1 MSRIENTGQ
10 IKTGYSVKSGTN
22 PEEKVENGSDFAS
35 MLTKYKK
42 KAAQDDETKK
52 AETGET
58 KNKETQPEETKNRG
72 NEKQVNGRQ
81 SGENEKTAEIKAEI
95 KVTDIQDEKNSQ
107 DGEKEQEQE
116 LAAAY
121 ASEACYRTFVQITAE
136 NSKTPAVYN
145 NEINGIQDLAV
156 QTTVETGMEDQTAAV
171 STIQQTESPHT
182 ESPHTETAV
191 HADDLK
197 LRNRSDQTGEKE
209 KSGEAEE
216 AGQSKQTAKMNRE
229 EEIPDQKEHISGKEM
244 TALASPGYT
253 GTVESSAGTAAKP
266 AAVDTGPADRLPTAQ
281 DTLTE
286 DLGNYLDTKI
296 SEKKGKLELSLEP
309 ERLGKLTI
317 RLEYEKG
324 KTEVTIFSTS
334 AKTLEILSKEAGH
347 LAQILEEKTG
357 HPVIPI
363 SAKEE
368 KGITELEEQIKDM
381 FFGGEISFND
391 EVYITN
397 ARHKAALEEA
407 DRSLD
412 LVRNSIEMGMPEDF
426 FSIDLMNAYEN
437 LGKILGESVGEDLV
451 NEIFSKFCMGK

>member
-171 STIQQTESPHT
+171 STIHHT

-357 HPVIPI
+357 TPTVIYTPEQTENRQNMDQDPGHGRNGRQDQ
-363 SAKEE
+363 KEQRQ
-368 KGITELEEQIKDM
+368 KQDD
-381 FFGGEISFND
+381 SF
-391 EVYITN
+391 
-397 ARHKAALEEA
+397 AQQLR
-407 DRSLD
+407 
-412 LVRNSIEMGMPEDF
+412 
-426 FSIDLMNAYEN
+426 
-437 LGKILGESVGEDLV
+437 LGLA
-451 NEIFSKFCMGK
+451 

>member
-22 PEEKVENGSDFAS
+22 SEEKVGNGSDFAS

-156 QTTVETGMEDQTAAV
+156 QTTSETGMEDQTAAV
-171 STIQQTESPHT
+171 TTIQQT

-229 EEIPDQKEHISGKEM
+229 EEMPGRKEHISGKEM

-357 HPVIPI
+357 TPTVIYTPEQTENRQNMDQDPGHGRNGRQDQ
-363 SAKEE
+363 KEQRQ
-368 KGITELEEQIKDM
+368 KQDD
-381 FFGGEISFND
+381 SF
-391 EVYITN
+391 
-397 ARHKAALEEA
+397 AQQLR
-407 DRSLD
+407 
-412 LVRNSIEMGMPEDF
+412 
-426 FSIDLMNAYEN
+426 
-437 LGKILGESVGEDLV
+437 LGLA
-451 NEIFSKFCMGK
+451 

>member
-1 MSRIENTGQ
+1 MNRIENTGQ

-22 PEEKVENGSDFAS
+22 SEEKVGNGSDFAS

-81 SGENEKTAEIKAEI
+81 SGENVKTDEIKAEI
-95 KVTDIQDEKNSQ
+95 KVTDIQDEKNGQ
-107 DGEKEQEQE
+107 DGEKEQE

-121 ASEACYRTFVQITAE
+121 ASETCYRTFVQITAE

-156 QTTVETGMEDQTAAV
+156 QTTSEAGMEDQSAAV
-171 STIQQTESPHT
+171 STIQQTEA
-182 ESPHTETAV
+182 PHTETAV
-191 HADDLK
+191 HADGLK
-197 LRNRSDQTGEKE
+197 LQNRLEQTGETE
-209 KSGEAEE
+209 DTGRTGE

-229 EEIPDQKEHISGKEM
+229 EEIPDQKEHLSGKEM

-266 AAVDTGPADRLPTAQ
+266 AAVDTGPADRLTTAQ

-357 HPVIPI
+357 TPTVIYTPEQTENRQNMDQDPGHGRNGRQDQ
-363 SAKEE
+363 KEQRQ
-368 KGITELEEQIKDM
+368 KQDD
-381 FFGGEISFND
+381 SF
-391 EVYITN
+391 
-397 ARHKAALEEA
+397 AQQLR
-407 DRSLD
+407 
-412 LVRNSIEMGMPEDF
+412 
-426 FSIDLMNAYEN
+426 
-437 LGKILGESVGEDLV
+437 LGLA
-451 NEIFSKFCMGK
+451 

>member
-156 QTTVETGMEDQTAAV
+156 QTTSETGMEDQTAAV
-171 STIQQTESPHT
+171 STIQQTESPHS
-182 ESPHTETAV
+182 EIAV
-191 HADDLK
+191 HADGLK
-197 LRNRSDQTGEKE
+197 LQNRLEQTGETE
-209 KSGEAEE
+209 DTGRTEE
-216 AGQSKQTAKMNRE
+216 TGQSKQTAKMNRE

-244 TALASPGYT
+244 TALASSSYT

-266 AAVDTGPADRLPTAQ
+266 AAVDTGPADRLATAQ

-357 HPVIPI
+357 TPTVIYTPEQTENRQNMDQDPGHGRNGRQDQ
-363 SAKEE
+363 KEQRQ
-368 KGITELEEQIKDM
+368 KQDD
-381 FFGGEISFND
+381 SF
-391 EVYITN
+391 
-397 ARHKAALEEA
+397 AQQLR
-407 DRSLD
+407 
-412 LVRNSIEMGMPEDF
+412 
-426 FSIDLMNAYEN
+426 
-437 LGKILGESVGEDLV
+437 LGLA
-451 NEIFSKFCMGK
+451 

>member
-10 IKTGYSVKSGTN
+10 IKPGYSVKAATN
-22 PEEKVENGSDFAS
+22 PEEKVGNGSDFAS
-35 MLTKYKK
+35 MLTKYQK

-81 SGENEKTAEIKAEI
+81 SGENEKTAEIK
-95 KVTDIQDEKNSQ
+95 VTDIQDEKNSQ

-121 ASEACYRTFVQITAE
+121 ASETCYRTFVQITAE

-171 STIQQTESPHT
+171 STIQQTESPRT

-209 KSGEAEE
+209 KSGKAEE

-229 EEIPDQKEHISGKEM
+229 EETPGRKEHISGKEM
-244 TALASPGYT
+244 TALASSGYR
-253 GTVESSAGTAAKP
+253 GTVESSAGTAEKP
-266 AAVDTGPADRLPTAQ
+266 AAADIGPADRLATAQ

-357 HPVIPI
+357 TPTVIYTPEQTENRQNMDQDPGHGRNGRQDQ
-363 SAKEE
+363 KEQRQ
-368 KGITELEEQIKDM
+368 KQDD
-381 FFGGEISFND
+381 SF
-391 EVYITN
+391 VQQL
-397 ARHKAALEEA
+397 R
-407 DRSLD
+407 
-412 LVRNSIEMGMPEDF
+412 
-426 FSIDLMNAYEN
+426 
-437 LGKILGESVGEDLV
+437 LGLA
-451 NEIFSKFCMGK
+451 

>member
-22 PEEKVENGSDFAS
+22 SEEKVENGSDFAS
-35 MLTKYKK
+35 MLTKYQK

-81 SGENEKTAEIKAEI
+81 SGENVKTDEIKAEI
-95 KVTDIQDEKNSQ
+95 KVTDIQDGKNSQ

-121 ASEACYRTFVQITAE
+121 VSEACYRTFVQITAE

-357 HPVIPI
+357 TPTVIHTPEQTENRQNMDQDTGHGRNGRQDQ
-363 SAKEE
+363 KEQRQ
-368 KGITELEEQIKDM
+368 KQDD
-381 FFGGEISFND
+381 SF
-391 EVYITN
+391 
-397 ARHKAALEEA
+397 AQQLR
-407 DRSLD
+407 
-412 LVRNSIEMGMPEDF
+412 
-426 FSIDLMNAYEN
+426 
-437 LGKILGESVGEDLV
+437 LGLT
-451 NEIFSKFCMGK
+451 

>member
-42 KAAQDDETKK
+42 KAAQDDETKR

-58 KNKETQPEETKNRG
+58 KKKETQPEETKSGENG
-72 NEKQVNGRQ
+72 KQVNGSQ
-81 SGENEKTAEIKAEI
+81 SEKNKKTAEIKAEI
-95 KVTDIQDEKNSQ
+95 KVTDIRDGKNSQ
-107 DGEKEQEQE
+107 DGEIEQDQE

-121 ASEACYRTFVQITAE
+121 ASETCYRSFVQITAE
-136 NSKTPAVYN
+136 NNKMPAVYN
-145 NEINGIQDLAV
+145 NEIQDLAV
-156 QTTVETGMEDQTAAV
+156 QTTAESGMEDQLAAV
-171 STIQQTESPHT
+171 STIQKTEA
-182 ESPHTETAV
+182 PHTETVA

-197 LRNRSDQTGEKE
+197 LQNRLAQT
-209 KSGEAEE
+209 EAAGRTGE
-216 AGQSKQTAKMNRE
+216 AGQSKRTAKMNRE

-244 TALASPGYT
+244 TALASSSYT

-266 AAVDTGPADRLPTAQ
+266 TAVDAGPADRLATAQ

-357 HPVIPI
+357 TPTVIYTPEQTENRQNMDQDPGH
-363 SAKEE
+363 SRNGRQDQKEQRQ
-368 KGITELEEQIKDM
+368 KQDD
-381 FFGGEISFND
+381 SF
-391 EVYITN
+391 
-397 ARHKAALEEA
+397 AQQLR
-407 DRSLD
+407 
-412 LVRNSIEMGMPEDF
+412 
-426 FSIDLMNAYEN
+426 
-437 LGKILGESVGEDLV
+437 LGLA
-451 NEIFSKFCMGK
+451 

>member
-95 KVTDIQDEKNSQ
+95 KVTDIQDGKNSQ
-107 DGEKEQEQE
+107 DGEKEQE

-357 HPVIPI
+357 TPTVIYTPEQTENRQNMDQDTGHGRNGRQDQ
-363 SAKEE
+363 KEQRQ
-368 KGITELEEQIKDM
+368 KQDD
-381 FFGGEISFND
+381 SF
-391 EVYITN
+391 
-397 ARHKAALEEA
+397 AQQLR
-407 DRSLD
+407 
-412 LVRNSIEMGMPEDF
+412 
-426 FSIDLMNAYEN
+426 
-437 LGKILGESVGEDLV
+437 LGLT
-451 NEIFSKFCMGK
+451 

>member
-1 MSRIENTGQ
+1 MNRIENAGQ
-10 IKTGYSVKSGTN
+10 VKTGYSVKSGTN
-22 PEEKVENGSDFAS
+22 SEEKVGNGSDFAS
-35 MLTKYKK
+35 MLTKYQK

-81 SGENEKTAEIKAEI
+81 SGENEKTDEIKAEI

-121 ASEACYRTFVQITAE
+121 ASETCYRTFVQITAE

-156 QTTVETGMEDQTAAV
+156 QTTSETGVEDQTAAV
-171 STIQQTESPHT
+171 TTIQQT

-244 TALASPGYT
+244 TALASSSYT

-266 AAVDTGPADRLPTAQ
+266 AAVDTGPADRLATAQ

-357 HPVIPI
+357 TPTVIYTPEQTENRQNMDQDTGHGRNGRQDQ
-363 SAKEE
+363 KEQRQ
-368 KGITELEEQIKDM
+368 KQDD
-381 FFGGEISFND
+381 SF
-391 EVYITN
+391 
-397 ARHKAALEEA
+397 AQQLR
-407 DRSLD
+407 
-412 LVRNSIEMGMPEDF
+412 
-426 FSIDLMNAYEN
+426 
-437 LGKILGESVGEDLV
+437 LGLA
-451 NEIFSKFCMGK
+451 

>member
-1 MSRIENTGQ
+1 MNRIENTGQ

-22 PEEKVENGSDFAS
+22 SEEKVGNGSDFAS

-156 QTTVETGMEDQTAAV
+156 QTTVETGMEDKSAAV
-171 STIQQTESPHT
+171 STIQQT

-229 EEIPDQKEHISGKEM
+229 EEIPDQKEHLSGKEM

-357 HPVIPI
+357 TPTVIYTPEQTENRQNMDQDPGHGRNGRQDQ
-363 SAKEE
+363 KEQRQ
-368 KGITELEEQIKDM
+368 KQDD
-381 FFGGEISFND
+381 SF
-391 EVYITN
+391 
-397 ARHKAALEEA
+397 AQQLR
-407 DRSLD
+407 
-412 LVRNSIEMGMPEDF
+412 
-426 FSIDLMNAYEN
+426 
-437 LGKILGESVGEDLV
+437 LGLA
-451 NEIFSKFCMGK
+451 

>member
-1 MSRIENTGQ
+1 MNRIENAGQ
-10 IKTGYSVKSGTN
+10 VKTGYSVKSGTN
-22 PEEKVENGSDFAS
+22 SEEKVGNGSDFAS

-81 SGENEKTAEIKAEI
+81 SGENEKTDEIKAEI

-116 LAAAY
+116 LAVAY
-121 ASEACYRTFVQITAE
+121 ASETCYRTFVQITAE

-156 QTTVETGMEDQTAAV
+156 QTTSETGMEDQTAAV
-171 STIQQTESPHT
+171 STIQQTESPHS
-182 ESPHTETAV
+182 EIAV
-191 HADDLK
+191 HADGLK
-197 LRNRSDQTGEKE
+197 LQNRLEQTGETE
-209 KSGEAEE
+209 DTGRTEE
-216 AGQSKQTAKMNRE
+216 TGQSKQTAKMNRE

-244 TALASPGYT
+244 TALASSSYT

-266 AAVDTGPADRLPTAQ
+266 AAVDTGPADRLATAQ

-357 HPVIPI
+357 TPTVIYTPEQTENRQNMDQDTGHGRNGRQDQ
-363 SAKEE
+363 KEQRQ
-368 KGITELEEQIKDM
+368 KQDD
-381 FFGGEISFND
+381 SF
-391 EVYITN
+391 
-397 ARHKAALEEA
+397 AQQLR
-407 DRSLD
+407 
-412 LVRNSIEMGMPEDF
+412 
-426 FSIDLMNAYEN
+426 
-437 LGKILGESVGEDLV
+437 LGLA
-451 NEIFSKFCMGK
+451 

>member
-10 IKTGYSVKSGTN
+10 IKPGYSVKAATN
-22 PEEKVENGSDFAS
+22 SEEKVGNGSDFAS

-81 SGENEKTAEIKAEI
+81 SGENEKTDEIKAEI

-116 LAAAY
+116 LAVAY
-121 ASEACYRTFVQITAE
+121 ASETCYRTFVQITAE

-156 QTTVETGMEDQTAAV
+156 QTTSETGMEDQTAAV

-229 EEIPDQKEHISGKEM
+229 EEIPDQKEHLSGKEM
-244 TALASPGYT
+244 TALASSGYT

-357 HPVIPI
+357 TPTVIYTPEQTENRQNMDQDPGHGRNGRQDQ
-363 SAKEE
+363 KEQRQ
-368 KGITELEEQIKDM
+368 KQDD
-381 FFGGEISFND
+381 SF
-391 EVYITN
+391 
-397 ARHKAALEEA
+397 AQQLR
-407 DRSLD
+407 
-412 LVRNSIEMGMPEDF
+412 
-426 FSIDLMNAYEN
+426 
-437 LGKILGESVGEDLV
+437 LGLT
-451 NEIFSKFCMGK
+451 

>member
-1 MSRIENTGQ
+1 MNRIENTGQ

-42 KAAQDDETKK
+42 KAAQDDETKR

-58 KNKETQPEETKNRG
+58 KNKETQPEETKSGENG
-72 NEKQVNGRQ
+72 KQVNGSQ
-81 SGENEKTAEIKAEI
+81 SGKNKKTAEIKAEI
-95 KVTDIQDEKNSQ
+95 KVTDIQDGKNSQ
-107 DGEKEQEQE
+107 DGEIEQDQE

-121 ASEACYRTFVQITAE
+121 ASETCYRSFVQITTE
-136 NSKTPAVYN
+136 NNKMPAVYN
-145 NEINGIQDLAV
+145 NEIQDLAV
-156 QTTVETGMEDQTAAV
+156 QITAESGMEDQLAAV
-171 STIQQTESPHT
+171 STIQKTEA
-182 ESPHTETAV
+182 PHTETVA

-197 LRNRSDQTGEKE
+197 LQNRLAQT
-209 KSGEAEE
+209 EAAGRTGE

-357 HPVIPI
+357 TPTVIYTPEQTENRQNMDQDPGHGRNGRQDQ
-363 SAKEE
+363 KEQRQ
-368 KGITELEEQIKDM
+368 KQDD
-381 FFGGEISFND
+381 SF
-391 EVYITN
+391 
-397 ARHKAALEEA
+397 AQQLR
-407 DRSLD
+407 
-412 LVRNSIEMGMPEDF
+412 
-426 FSIDLMNAYEN
+426 
-437 LGKILGESVGEDLV
+437 LGLA
-451 NEIFSKFCMGK
+451 

>member
-1 MSRIENTGQ
+1 M
-10 IKTGYSVKSGTN
+10 KSGTN

-58 KNKETQPEETKNRG
+58 KNKETQPEETKNSG

-156 QTTVETGMEDQTAAV
+156 QTTVETGMEDKSAAV
-171 STIQQTESPHT
+171 STIQQT

-357 HPVIPI
+357 TPTVIYTPEQTENRQNMDQDPGHGRNGRQDQ
-363 SAKEE
+363 KEQRQ
-368 KGITELEEQIKDM
+368 KQDD
-381 FFGGEISFND
+381 SF
-391 EVYITN
+391 
-397 ARHKAALEEA
+397 AQQLR
-407 DRSLD
+407 
-412 LVRNSIEMGMPEDF
+412 
-426 FSIDLMNAYEN
+426 
-437 LGKILGESVGEDLV
+437 LGLA
-451 NEIFSKFCMGK
+451 

>member
-1 MSRIENTGQ
+1 MNRIENAGQ
-10 IKTGYSVKSGTN
+10 VKTGYSVKSGTN
-22 PEEKVENGSDFAS
+22 SEEKVGNGSDFAS

-42 KAAQDDETKK
+42 RAAQDDETKK

-58 KNKETQPEETKNRG
+58 KNKETQPEETKNRE

-81 SGENEKTAEIKAEI
+81 SGENEKTDEIKAEI

-107 DGEKEQEQE
+107 DGEKEQE

-121 ASEACYRTFVQITAE
+121 ASETCYRTFVQITAE

-156 QTTVETGMEDQTAAV
+156 QTTSEAGMEDQSAAV
-171 STIQQTESPHT
+171 STIQKTEA
-182 ESPHTETAV
+182 PHTETAV
-191 HADDLK
+191 HADGLK
-197 LRNRSDQTGEKE
+197 LQNRLEQTGETE
-209 KSGEAEE
+209 DTGRTGE

-229 EEIPDQKEHISGKEM
+229 EEMPDRKEHISGKEM

-266 AAVDTGPADRLPTAQ
+266 AAVDTGPPDRLTTAQ

-357 HPVIPI
+357 TPTVIYTPEQTENRQNMDQDTGHGRNGRQGP
-363 SAKEE
+363 KEQRQ
-368 KGITELEEQIKDM
+368 KQDD
-381 FFGGEISFND
+381 SF
-391 EVYITN
+391 
-397 ARHKAALEEA
+397 AQQLR
-407 DRSLD
+407 
-412 LVRNSIEMGMPEDF
+412 
-426 FSIDLMNAYEN
+426 
-437 LGKILGESVGEDLV
+437 LGLA
-451 NEIFSKFCMGK
+451 

>member
-10 IKTGYSVKSGTN
+10 IKPGYSVKAATN
-22 PEEKVENGSDFAS
+22 PEEKVGNGSDFAS
-35 MLTKYKK
+35 MLTKYQK

-121 ASEACYRTFVQITAE
+121 ASETCYRIFVQITAE

-182 ESPHTETAV
+182 ETAV

-197 LRNRSDQTGEKE
+197 LRNRLAQTGEKE

-229 EEIPDQKEHISGKEM
+229 EETPGRKEHISGKEM
-244 TALASPGYT
+244 TALASSGYR
-253 GTVESSAGTAAKP
+253 GTVESSTGTAEKP
-266 AAVDTGPADRLPTAQ
+266 AAADIGPADRLATAQ

-357 HPVIPI
+357 TPTVIYTPEQTENRQNMDQDPGHGRNGRQDQ
-363 SAKEE
+363 KEQRQ
-368 KGITELEEQIKDM
+368 KQDD
-381 FFGGEISFND
+381 SF
-391 EVYITN
+391 VQQL
-397 ARHKAALEEA
+397 R
-407 DRSLD
+407 
-412 LVRNSIEMGMPEDF
+412 
-426 FSIDLMNAYEN
+426 
-437 LGKILGESVGEDLV
+437 LGLA
-451 NEIFSKFCMGK
+451 

>member
-1 MSRIENTGQ
+1 MNRIENAGQ
-10 IKTGYSVKSGTN
+10 VKTGYSVKSGTN
-22 PEEKVENGSDFAS
+22 SEEKVENGSDFAS

-81 SGENEKTAEIKAEI
+81 SEENEKTDEIKAEI
-95 KVTDIQDEKNSQ
+95 KVTDIQDGKNSQ

-121 ASEACYRTFVQITAE
+121 VSEACYRTFVQITAE

-171 STIQQTESPHT
+171 STIQQT

-253 GTVESSAGTAAKP
+253 GTVESSAGTAAKL

-357 HPVIPI
+357 TPTVIYTPEQTENRQNMDQDTGHGRNGRQDQ
-363 SAKEE
+363 KEQRQ
-368 KGITELEEQIKDM
+368 KQDD
-381 FFGGEISFND
+381 SF
-391 EVYITN
+391 
-397 ARHKAALEEA
+397 AQQLR
-407 DRSLD
+407 
-412 LVRNSIEMGMPEDF
+412 
-426 FSIDLMNAYEN
+426 
-437 LGKILGESVGEDLV
+437 LGLA
-451 NEIFSKFCMGK
+451 

>member
-1 MSRIENTGQ
+1 
-10 IKTGYSVKSGTN
+10 
-22 PEEKVENGSDFAS
+22 

-81 SGENEKTAEIKAEI
+81 SGENVKTDEIKAEI
-95 KVTDIQDEKNSQ
+95 KVTDIQDGKNSQ
-107 DGEKEQEQE
+107 DGEKEQE

-191 HADDLK
+191 HADGLK
-197 LRNRSDQTGEKE
+197 LQNRLEQTGETE
-209 KSGEAEE
+209 DTGRTEE

-286 DLGNYLDTKI
+286 DLGNYLDTK
-296 SEKKGKLELSLEP
+296 SRKGLES
-309 ERLGKLTI
+309 
-317 RLEYEKG
+317 
-324 KTEVTIFSTS
+324 
-334 AKTLEILSKEAGH
+334 
-347 LAQILEEKTG
+347 
-357 HPVIPI
+357 
-363 SAKEE
+363 
-368 KGITELEEQIKDM
+368 
-381 FFGGEISFND
+381 
-391 EVYITN
+391 
-397 ARHKAALEEA
+397 
-407 DRSLD
+407 
-412 LVRNSIEMGMPEDF
+412 
-426 FSIDLMNAYEN
+426 
-437 LGKILGESVGEDLV
+437 
-451 NEIFSKFCMGK
+451 

>member
-22 PEEKVENGSDFAS
+22 PEEKVENGADFAS

-244 TALASPGYT
+244 TALASPGYR

-357 HPVIPI
+357 TPTVIYTPEQTENRQNMDQDTGHGRNGRQDQ
-363 SAKEE
+363 KEQRQ
-368 KGITELEEQIKDM
+368 KQDD
-381 FFGGEISFND
+381 SF
-391 EVYITN
+391 
-397 ARHKAALEEA
+397 AQQLR
-407 DRSLD
+407 
-412 LVRNSIEMGMPEDF
+412 
-426 FSIDLMNAYEN
+426 
-437 LGKILGESVGEDLV
+437 LGLT
-451 NEIFSKFCMGK
+451 

>member
-1 MSRIENTGQ
+1 MSRIKNTGQ

-253 GTVESSAGTAAKP
+253 GTVESSAGTAAKL

-357 HPVIPI
+357 TPTVIYTPEQTENRQNMDQDPGHGRNGRQDQ
-363 SAKEE
+363 KEQRQ
-368 KGITELEEQIKDM
+368 KQDD
-381 FFGGEISFND
+381 SF
-391 EVYITN
+391 
-397 ARHKAALEEA
+397 AQQLR
-407 DRSLD
+407 
-412 LVRNSIEMGMPEDF
+412 
-426 FSIDLMNAYEN
+426 
-437 LGKILGESVGEDLV
+437 LGLA
-451 NEIFSKFCMGK
+451 

>member
-1 MSRIENTGQ
+1 MNRIENTGQ

-42 KAAQDDETKK
+42 KAAQDDETKR

-58 KNKETQPEETKNRG
+58 KNKETQPEETKSGENG
-72 NEKQVNGRQ
+72 KQVNGSQ
-81 SGENEKTAEIKAEI
+81 SGKNKKTAEI
-95 KVTDIQDEKNSQ
+95 KVTDIQDGKNSQ
-107 DGEKEQEQE
+107 DGEIEQDQE

-121 ASEACYRTFVQITAE
+121 ASETCYRSFVQITTE
-136 NSKTPAVYN
+136 NNKMPAVYN
-145 NEINGIQDLAV
+145 NEIQDLAV
-156 QTTVETGMEDQTAAV
+156 QITAESGMEDQLAAV
-171 STIQQTESPHT
+171 STIQKTEA
-182 ESPHTETAV
+182 PHTETVA

-197 LRNRSDQTGEKE
+197 LQNRLAQT
-209 KSGEAEE
+209 EAAGRTGE
-216 AGQSKQTAKMNRE
+216 AGQSKRTAKMNRE

-244 TALASPGYT
+244 TALASSSYT

-266 AAVDTGPADRLPTAQ
+266 TAVDAGSADRLATAQ

-357 HPVIPI
+357 TPTVIYTPEQTENRQNMDQDPGH
-363 SAKEE
+363 SRNGRQDQKEQRQ
-368 KGITELEEQIKDM
+368 KQDD
-381 FFGGEISFND
+381 SF
-391 EVYITN
+391 
-397 ARHKAALEEA
+397 AQQLR
-407 DRSLD
+407 
-412 LVRNSIEMGMPEDF
+412 
-426 FSIDLMNAYEN
+426 
-437 LGKILGESVGEDLV
+437 LGLA
-451 NEIFSKFCMGK
+451 

>member
-95 KVTDIQDEKNSQ
+95 KVTDIQDGKNSQ
-107 DGEKEQEQE
+107 DGEKEQE

-191 HADDLK
+191 HADGLK
-197 LRNRSDQTGEKE
+197 LQNRLEQTGETE
-209 KSGEAEE
+209 DTGRTEE

-244 TALASPGYT
+244 TALASPGYR

-357 HPVIPI
+357 TPTVIYTPEQTENRQNMDQDTGHGRNGRQDQ
-363 SAKEE
+363 KEQRQ
-368 KGITELEEQIKDM
+368 KQDD
-381 FFGGEISFND
+381 SF
-391 EVYITN
+391 
-397 ARHKAALEEA
+397 AQQLR
-407 DRSLD
+407 
-412 LVRNSIEMGMPEDF
+412 
-426 FSIDLMNAYEN
+426 
-437 LGKILGESVGEDLV
+437 LGLT
-451 NEIFSKFCMGK
+451 

>member
-156 QTTVETGMEDQTAAV
+156 QTTVETGMEDKSAAV
-171 STIQQTESPHT
+171 STIQQT

-229 EEIPDQKEHISGKEM
+229 EETPGRKEHISGKEM

-253 GTVESSAGTAAKP
+253 GTVESSAGTAAKL

-357 HPVIPI
+357 TPTVIYTPEQTENRQNMDQDPGHGRNGRQDQ
-363 SAKEE
+363 KEQRQ
-368 KGITELEEQIKDM
+368 KQDD
-381 FFGGEISFND
+381 SF
-391 EVYITN
+391 
-397 ARHKAALEEA
+397 AQQLR
-407 DRSLD
+407 
-412 LVRNSIEMGMPEDF
+412 
-426 FSIDLMNAYEN
+426 
-437 LGKILGESVGEDLV
+437 LGLT
-451 NEIFSKFCMGK
+451 

>member
-22 PEEKVENGSDFAS
+22 PEEKVENGADFAS

-95 KVTDIQDEKNSQ
+95 KVTDIQDGKNSQ

-156 QTTVETGMEDQTAAV
+156 QTTSETGVEDQTAAV
-171 STIQQTESPHT
+171 TTIQQT

-357 HPVIPI
+357 TPTVIYTPEQTENRQNMDQDTGHGRNGRQGP
-363 SAKEE
+363 KEQRQ
-368 KGITELEEQIKDM
+368 KQDD
-381 FFGGEISFND
+381 SF
-391 EVYITN
+391 
-397 ARHKAALEEA
+397 AQQLR
-407 DRSLD
+407 
-412 LVRNSIEMGMPEDF
+412 
-426 FSIDLMNAYEN
+426 
-437 LGKILGESVGEDLV
+437 LGLA
-451 NEIFSKFCMGK
+451 

>member
-171 STIQQTESPHT
+171 TTIQQT

-229 EEIPDQKEHISGKEM
+229 EEMPGRKEHISGKEM
-244 TALASPGYT
+244 TALASSGYR
-253 GTVESSAGTAAKP
+253 GTVESSAGTAEKP
-266 AAVDTGPADRLPTAQ
+266 AAADTGPADRLATAQ

-357 HPVIPI
+357 TPTVIYTPEQTENRQNMDQDTGHGRNGRQDQ
-363 SAKEE
+363 KEQRQ
-368 KGITELEEQIKDM
+368 KQDD
-381 FFGGEISFND
+381 SF
-391 EVYITN
+391 
-397 ARHKAALEEA
+397 AQQLR
-407 DRSLD
+407 
-412 LVRNSIEMGMPEDF
+412 
-426 FSIDLMNAYEN
+426 
-437 LGKILGESVGEDLV
+437 LGLT
-451 NEIFSKFCMGK
+451 

>member
-81 SGENEKTAEIKAEI
+81 SGENVKTDEIKAEI

-116 LAAAY
+116 LAVAY
-121 ASEACYRTFVQITAE
+121 ASETCYRTFVQITAE

-156 QTTVETGMEDQTAAV
+156 QTTSETGMEDQTAAV
-171 STIQQTESPHT
+171 STIQQT

-266 AAVDTGPADRLPTAQ
+266 VAVDTGPADRLPTAQ

-357 HPVIPI
+357 NPTVIYTPDQ
-363 SAKEE
+363 
-368 KGITELEEQIKDM
+368 TENRQNMDQDTGQGRNDRQEHREQRQKQDD
-381 FFGGEISFND
+381 SF
-391 EVYITN
+391 
-397 ARHKAALEEA
+397 AQQLR
-407 DRSLD
+407 
-412 LVRNSIEMGMPEDF
+412 
-426 FSIDLMNAYEN
+426 
-437 LGKILGESVGEDLV
+437 LGLA
-451 NEIFSKFCMGK
+451 

>member
-1 MSRIENTGQ
+1 MNRIENTGQ
-10 IKTGYSVKSGTN
+10 IKTGYSVKSGMN

-42 KAAQDDETKK
+42 KAAQDDETKR

-58 KNKETQPEETKNRG
+58 KNKETQPEETKSGENG
-72 NEKQVNGRQ
+72 KQVNGSQ
-81 SGENEKTAEIKAEI
+81 SGKNKKTAEIKAEI
-95 KVTDIQDEKNSQ
+95 KVTDIQDGKNSQ
-107 DGEKEQEQE
+107 DGEIEQDQE
-116 LAAAY
+116 LTAAY
-121 ASEACYRTFVQITAE
+121 ASETCYRTFVQITAE
-136 NSKTPAVYN
+136 NSKAPAVYN
-145 NEINGIQDLAV
+145 NEINEIQDLAV

-182 ESPHTETAV
+182 ETAV

-197 LRNRSDQTGEKE
+197 LRNRLDQTGEKE

-229 EEIPDQKEHISGKEM
+229 EETPGRKEHISGKEM
-244 TALASPGYT
+244 TALASSGYR
-253 GTVESSAGTAAKP
+253 GTVESSTGTAEKP
-266 AAVDTGPADRLPTAQ
+266 AAADTGPADRLATAQ

-357 HPVIPI
+357 TPTVIYTPEQTENRQNMDQDPGHGRNGRQDQ
-363 SAKEE
+363 KEQRQ
-368 KGITELEEQIKDM
+368 KQDD
-381 FFGGEISFND
+381 SF
-391 EVYITN
+391 
-397 ARHKAALEEA
+397 AQQLR
-407 DRSLD
+407 
-412 LVRNSIEMGMPEDF
+412 
-426 FSIDLMNAYEN
+426 
-437 LGKILGESVGEDLV
+437 LGLA
-451 NEIFSKFCMGK
+451 

>member
-35 MLTKYKK
+35 MLTKYQK
-42 KAAQDDETKK
+42 KAAQNDETKK

-81 SGENEKTAEIKAEI
+81 SGENVKTDEIKAEI
-95 KVTDIQDEKNSQ
+95 KVTDIQDGKNSQ

-357 HPVIPI
+357 TPTVIYTPEQTENRQNMDQDPGHGRNGRQDQ
-363 SAKEE
+363 KEQRQ
-368 KGITELEEQIKDM
+368 KQDD
-381 FFGGEISFND
+381 SF
-391 EVYITN
+391 
-397 ARHKAALEEA
+397 AQQLR
-407 DRSLD
+407 
-412 LVRNSIEMGMPEDF
+412 
-426 FSIDLMNAYEN
+426 
-437 LGKILGESVGEDLV
+437 LGLA
-451 NEIFSKFCMGK
+451 

>member
-81 SGENEKTAEIKAEI
+81 SGENEKTDEIKAEI
-95 KVTDIQDEKNSQ
+95 KVTDIQDGKNSQ
-107 DGEKEQEQE
+107 DGEKEQE

-121 ASEACYRTFVQITAE
+121 ASETCYRTFVQITAE

-156 QTTVETGMEDQTAAV
+156 QTTSEAGMEDQSAAV
-171 STIQQTESPHT
+171 STIQKTEA
-182 ESPHTETAV
+182 PHTETAV
-191 HADDLK
+191 HADGLK
-197 LRNRSDQTGEKE
+197 LQNRLEQTGETE
-209 KSGEAEE
+209 DTGRTGE

-357 HPVIPI
+357 TPTVIYTPEQTENRQNMDQDTGHGRNGRQDQ
-363 SAKEE
+363 KEQRQ
-368 KGITELEEQIKDM
+368 KQDD
-381 FFGGEISFND
+381 SF
-391 EVYITN
+391 
-397 ARHKAALEEA
+397 AQQLR
-407 DRSLD
+407 
-412 LVRNSIEMGMPEDF
+412 
-426 FSIDLMNAYEN
+426 
-437 LGKILGESVGEDLV
+437 LGLA
-451 NEIFSKFCMGK
+451 

>member
-10 IKTGYSVKSGTN
+10 IKPGYSVKAATN
-22 PEEKVENGSDFAS
+22 SEEKVGNGSDFAS

-72 NEKQVNGRQ
+72 NEKQVNDRQ
-81 SGENEKTAEIKAEI
+81 SEENEKTAEIKAEI

-107 DGEKEQEQE
+107 DGEKGQE

-121 ASEACYRTFVQITAE
+121 ASETCYRTFVQITAE

-156 QTTVETGMEDQTAAV
+156 QTTVETGMEDQSAAV
-171 STIQQTESPHT
+171 STIQKTEA
-182 ESPHTETAV
+182 PHTETAV

-197 LRNRSDQTGEKE
+197 LQNRPAQT
-209 KSGEAEE
+209 EAAGRTGE

-244 TALASPGYT
+244 TALASSGYR
-253 GTVESSAGTAAKP
+253 GTVESSAGTAEKP
-266 AAVDTGPADRLPTAQ
+266 AAADTGPADRLATAQ

-357 HPVIPI
+357 NPTVIYTPDQ
-363 SAKEE
+363 
-368 KGITELEEQIKDM
+368 TENRQNMDQDTGQGRNDRQEHREQRQKQDD
-381 FFGGEISFND
+381 SF
-391 EVYITN
+391 
-397 ARHKAALEEA
+397 AQQLR
-407 DRSLD
+407 
-412 LVRNSIEMGMPEDF
+412 
-426 FSIDLMNAYEN
+426 
-437 LGKILGESVGEDLV
+437 LGLA
-451 NEIFSKFCMGK
+451 

>member
-1 MSRIENTGQ
+1 MNRIENTGQ
-10 IKTGYSVKSGTN
+10 VKTGYSVKSGTN
-22 PEEKVENGSDFAS
+22 SEEKVGNGSDFAS

-58 KNKETQPEETKNRG
+58 KNKETQPEETKNRE

-81 SGENEKTAEIKAEI
+81 SGENEKTDEIKAEI

-121 ASEACYRTFVQITAE
+121 ASETCYRTFVQITAE

-156 QTTVETGMEDQTAAV
+156 QTTSETGMEDQTAAV
-171 STIQQTESPHT
+171 STIQQTESPHS
-182 ESPHTETAV
+182 EIAV
-191 HADDLK
+191 HADGLK
-197 LRNRSDQTGEKE
+197 LQNRLEQTGETE
-209 KSGEAEE
+209 DTGRTEE
-216 AGQSKQTAKMNRE
+216 TGQSKQTAKMNRE

-244 TALASPGYT
+244 TALASSSYT

-266 AAVDTGPADRLPTAQ
+266 AAVDTGPADRLTTAQ

-357 HPVIPI
+357 TPTVIYTPEQTENRQNMDQDTGHGRNGRQDQ
-363 SAKEE
+363 KEQRQ
-368 KGITELEEQIKDM
+368 KQDD
-381 FFGGEISFND
+381 SF
-391 EVYITN
+391 
-397 ARHKAALEEA
+397 AQQLR
-407 DRSLD
+407 
-412 LVRNSIEMGMPEDF
+412 
-426 FSIDLMNAYEN
+426 
-437 LGKILGESVGEDLV
+437 LGLA
-451 NEIFSKFCMGK
+451 

>member
-10 IKTGYSVKSGTN
+10 IKPGYSVKAATN
-22 PEEKVENGSDFAS
+22 SEEKVGNGSDFAS
-35 MLTKYKK
+35 MLTKYQK

-107 DGEKEQEQE
+107 DGEKEQE
-116 LAAAY
+116 LVAAY
-121 ASEACYRTFVQITAE
+121 ASETCYRTFVQITAE

-156 QTTVETGMEDQTAAV
+156 QTTSETGVEDQTAAV
-171 STIQQTESPHT
+171 TTIQQT

-229 EEIPDQKEHISGKEM
+229 EEMPGRKEHISGKEM
-244 TALASPGYT
+244 TALASSGYT

-266 AAVDTGPADRLPTAQ
+266 AAVDTGPADRLATAQ

-357 HPVIPI
+357 NPTVIYTPDQTENRQNMDQDTGHGRNGRQDQ
-363 SAKEE
+363 KEQRQ
-368 KGITELEEQIKDM
+368 KQDD
-381 FFGGEISFND
+381 SF
-391 EVYITN
+391 
-397 ARHKAALEEA
+397 AQQLR
-407 DRSLD
+407 
-412 LVRNSIEMGMPEDF
+412 
-426 FSIDLMNAYEN
+426 
-437 LGKILGESVGEDLV
+437 LGLA
-451 NEIFSKFCMGK
+451 

>member
-95 KVTDIQDEKNSQ
+95 KVTDIQDGKNSQ
-107 DGEKEQEQE
+107 DGEKEQE

-182 ESPHTETAV
+182 ETAV
-191 HADDLK
+191 HADGLK
-197 LRNRSDQTGEKE
+197 LQNRLEQTGETE
-209 KSGEAEE
+209 DTGRTEE

-244 TALASPGYT
+244 TALASPGYR

-357 HPVIPI
+357 TPTVIYTPEQTENRQNMDQDTGHGRNGRQYQ
-363 SAKEE
+363 KEQRQ
-368 KGITELEEQIKDM
+368 KQDD
-381 FFGGEISFND
+381 SF
-391 EVYITN
+391 
-397 ARHKAALEEA
+397 AQQLR
-407 DRSLD
+407 
-412 LVRNSIEMGMPEDF
+412 
-426 FSIDLMNAYEN
+426 
-437 LGKILGESVGEDLV
+437 LGLT
-451 NEIFSKFCMGK
+451 

>member
-35 MLTKYKK
+35 MLTKYQK

-58 KNKETQPEETKNRG
+58 KNKETQPEETKSRG

-95 KVTDIQDEKNSQ
+95 KVTDMQNEKNSQ

-357 HPVIPI
+357 TPTVIYTPEQTENRQNMDQDPGHGRNGRQDQ
-363 SAKEE
+363 KEQRQ
-368 KGITELEEQIKDM
+368 KQDD
-381 FFGGEISFND
+381 SF
-391 EVYITN
+391 
-397 ARHKAALEEA
+397 AQQLR
-407 DRSLD
+407 
-412 LVRNSIEMGMPEDF
+412 
-426 FSIDLMNAYEN
+426 
-437 LGKILGESVGEDLV
+437 LGLT
-451 NEIFSKFCMGK
+451 

>member
-1 MSRIENTGQ
+1 MNRIENTGQ
-10 IKTGYSVKSGTN
+10 IKTGYSVKSGMN

-42 KAAQDDETKK
+42 KAAQDDETKR

-58 KNKETQPEETKNRG
+58 KKKETQPEETKSGENG
-72 NEKQVNGRQ
+72 KQVNGSQ
-81 SGENEKTAEIKAEI
+81 SGKNKKTAEIKAEI
-95 KVTDIQDEKNSQ
+95 KVTDIQDGKNSQ
-107 DGEKEQEQE
+107 DGEIEQDQE
-116 LAAAY
+116 LTAAY
-121 ASEACYRTFVQITAE
+121 ASETCYRTFVQITAE
-136 NSKTPAVYN
+136 NSKAPAVYN
-145 NEINGIQDLAV
+145 NEIQDLAV

-171 STIQQTESPHT
+171 STIQRT
-182 ESPHTETAV
+182 ESPHTETVV

-197 LRNRSDQTGEKE
+197 LRNRSDQIGEKE

-229 EEIPDQKEHISGKEM
+229 EETPGRKEHISGKEM
-244 TALASPGYT
+244 TALASSGYR
-253 GTVESSAGTAAKP
+253 GTVESSTGTAEKP
-266 AAVDTGPADRLPTAQ
+266 AAADTGPADRLATAQ

-317 RLEYEKG
+317 RLQYEKG

-357 HPVIPI
+357 TPTVIYTPEQTENRQNMDQDPGHGRNGRQDP
-363 SAKEE
+363 KEQRQ
-368 KGITELEEQIKDM
+368 KQDD
-381 FFGGEISFND
+381 SF
-391 EVYITN
+391 
-397 ARHKAALEEA
+397 AQQLR
-407 DRSLD
+407 
-412 LVRNSIEMGMPEDF
+412 
-426 FSIDLMNAYEN
+426 
-437 LGKILGESVGEDLV
+437 LGLA
-451 NEIFSKFCMGK
+451 

>member
-1 MSRIENTGQ
+1 MSRIENTSQ

-22 PEEKVENGSDFAS
+22 PEEKVGNGSDFAS
-35 MLTKYKK
+35 MLTKYQK

-81 SGENEKTAEIKAEI
+81 SGENEKTAEIK
-95 KVTDIQDEKNSQ
+95 VTDIQDEKNSQ

-121 ASEACYRTFVQITAE
+121 ASETCYRTFVQITAE
-136 NSKTPAVYN
+136 NSKTSAVYN

-182 ESPHTETAV
+182 ETAV

-209 KSGEAEE
+209 KSGKAEE

-229 EEIPDQKEHISGKEM
+229 EETPGRKEHISGKEM

-286 DLGNYLDTKI
+286 DTWI
-296 SEKKGKLELSLEP
+296 QRSVKKKESWSFPWSRKGLES
-309 ERLGKLTI
+309 
-317 RLEYEKG
+317 
-324 KTEVTIFSTS
+324 
-334 AKTLEILSKEAGH
+334 
-347 LAQILEEKTG
+347 
-357 HPVIPI
+357 
-363 SAKEE
+363 
-368 KGITELEEQIKDM
+368 
-381 FFGGEISFND
+381 
-391 EVYITN
+391 
-397 ARHKAALEEA
+397 
-407 DRSLD
+407 
-412 LVRNSIEMGMPEDF
+412 
-426 FSIDLMNAYEN
+426 
-437 LGKILGESVGEDLV
+437 
-451 NEIFSKFCMGK
+451 

>member
-10 IKTGYSVKSGTN
+10 IKPGYSVKAATN
-22 PEEKVENGSDFAS
+22 SEEKVGNGSDFAS

-156 QTTVETGMEDQTAAV
+156 QTTSETGMEDQTAAV
-171 STIQQTESPHT
+171 TTIQQT

-244 TALASPGYT
+244 TALASSGYR

-357 HPVIPI
+357 TPTVIYTPEQTENRQNMDQDTGHGRNGRQDQ
-363 SAKEE
+363 KEQRQ
-368 KGITELEEQIKDM
+368 KQDD
-381 FFGGEISFND
+381 SF
-391 EVYITN
+391 
-397 ARHKAALEEA
+397 AQQLR
-407 DRSLD
+407 
-412 LVRNSIEMGMPEDF
+412 
-426 FSIDLMNAYEN
+426 
-437 LGKILGESVGEDLV
+437 LGLT
-451 NEIFSKFCMGK
+451 

>member
-10 IKTGYSVKSGTN
+10 IKPGYSVKAATN
-22 PEEKVENGSDFAS
+22 SEEKVGNGSDFAS
-35 MLTKYKK
+35 MLTKYQK
-42 KAAQDDETKK
+42 KAAPDDETKK

-357 HPVIPI
+357 TPTVIYTPEQTENRQNMDQDPGHGRNGRQDQ
-363 SAKEE
+363 KEQRQ
-368 KGITELEEQIKDM
+368 KQDD
-381 FFGGEISFND
+381 SF
-391 EVYITN
+391 VQQL
-397 ARHKAALEEA
+397 R
-407 DRSLD
+407 
-412 LVRNSIEMGMPEDF
+412 
-426 FSIDLMNAYEN
+426 
-437 LGKILGESVGEDLV
+437 LGLA
-451 NEIFSKFCMGK
+451 

>member
-1 MSRIENTGQ
+1 MNRIENAGQ
-10 IKTGYSVKSGTN
+10 VKTGYSVKSGTN
-22 PEEKVENGSDFAS
+22 SEEKVGNGSDFAS

-58 KNKETQPEETKNRG
+58 KNKETQPEGTKNRG

-81 SGENEKTAEIKAEI
+81 SGENVKTDEIKAEI

-107 DGEKEQEQE
+107 DGEKEQE

-121 ASEACYRTFVQITAE
+121 ASETCYRTFVQITAE
-136 NSKTPAVYN
+136 NSKTPAAYN

-156 QTTVETGMEDQTAAV
+156 QTTSETGMEDQTAAV
-171 STIQQTESPHT
+171 STIQQT

-266 AAVDTGPADRLPTAQ
+266 AAVDTGPADRLTTAQ

-357 HPVIPI
+357 TPTVIYTPEQTENRQNMDQDPGHGRNGRQDQ
-363 SAKEE
+363 KEQRQ
-368 KGITELEEQIKDM
+368 KQDD
-381 FFGGEISFND
+381 SF
-391 EVYITN
+391 
-397 ARHKAALEEA
+397 AQQLR
-407 DRSLD
+407 
-412 LVRNSIEMGMPEDF
+412 
-426 FSIDLMNAYEN
+426 
-437 LGKILGESVGEDLV
+437 LGLA
-451 NEIFSKFCMGK
+451 